1 MRFGE
6 LEAAIVERLEEFPAL
21 SFARIQSW
29 PSKANLEGLVVADAS
44 IFVRFHGLDMTPNQT
59 QNRQPGVQNGVL
71 RLEIQT
77 LCKNLREGGSHEI
90 FPLIH
95 QALDNW
101 PPQETRIVTPPL
113 YLAPQGFQLS
123 TYELIEQDDWLWHW
137 GAMFIANVNI
147 QR

>member
-1 MRFGE
+1 VEFGE
-6 LEAAIVERLEEFPAL
+6 LEDAIVARLQSISAL

-29 PSKANLEGLVVADAS
+29 PSNANLEGLVVADAS
-44 IFVRFHGLDMTPNQT
+44 IFVRFHGLGMTLNQT
-59 QNRQPGVQNGVL
+59 QNRSTDVKNGAL

-77 LCKNLREGGSHEI
+77 LCKKLRGGGSHEI
-90 FPLIH
+90 FPSIY
-95 QALDNW
+95 QAIADW
-101 PPQETRIVTPPL
+101 PPPGLRIVAPPL

-137 GAMFIANVNI
+137 GAMFVANVNI